1 MIYVDE
7 LNSEP
12 ENGFP
17 QVTCKCW
24 SDLGYH
30 ELKDFLWN
38 IGVFRVKRYQ
48 FDLGG
53 DEPVDFVRLTP
64 SQRERAISNNA
75 SYILFDEYIELRKK
89 GYQYRLF

>member
-12 ENGFP
+12 ENGYP
-17 QVTCKCW
+17 QVTCRCW
-24 SDLGYH
+24 SDISTD
-30 ELKDFLWN
+30 ELSDFAKT
-38 IGVFRVKRYQ
+38 IGVFLFRKKFYITQVEEGIE
-48 FDLGG
+48 FI
-53 DEPVDFVRLTP
+53 RLTP

-75 SYILFDEYIELRKK
+75 SYILFEEYIELREK